1 MTGRVLNPP
10 VPATS
15 LSGMSDPIDS
25 SDDLREQMEQ
35 FDRAE
40 LEADKADEAGFEAVI
55 AQEAGSAAPR
65 RSFPRWVIWMI
76 AADVLIGIVV
86 VAVIFAA

>member
-40 LEADKADEAGFEAVI
+40 LEADKSDEAGSEAAI
-55 AQEAGSAAPR
+55 APMTAL
-65 RSFPRWVIWMI
+65 WVMI
-76 AADVLIGIVV
+76 AVV
-86 VAVIFAA
+86 VPSCWLTVS

>member
-1 MTGRVLNPP
+1 MNPS
-10 VPATS
+10 VAATS

-25 SDDLREQMEQ
+25 SNDLREQMEQ

-40 LEADKADEAGFEAVI
+40 LDADKADEARFEATV
-55 AQEAGSAAPR
+55 APEAGSTTSR

-76 AADVLIGIVV
+76 AADILIGIVV
-86 VAVIFAA
+86 VAVVFAA

>member
-1 MTGRVLNPP
+1 
-10 VPATS
+10 
-15 LSGMSDPIDS
+15 MSDPIDS

-40 LEADKADEAGFEAVI
+40 LEADQADDAGFEAAV
-55 AQEAGSAAPR
+55 APEAGSAAPR

-76 AADVLIGIVV
+76 AADILIGIVV

>member
-1 MTGRVLNPP
+1 
-10 VPATS
+10 
-15 LSGMSDPIDS
+15 MSDPIDS

-40 LEADKADEAGFEAVI
+40 LEADKADEAGFEATV
-55 AQEAGSAAPR
+55 APEAGSAAPR

-76 AADVLIGIVV
+76 AADILIGIVV